1 MDRDAWDYF
10 IYACQRI
17 LFILLLLAAV
27 FGFFIGSYVHG
38 QDGYYPEDRGE
49 TLAEERARIDAQK
62 TRFAYIPQH
71 SGPMFDGVCRLSVD
85 GKQWSGVAIS
95 DTHILTIGHHGE
107 TGIVRAE
114 FAENEHGTF
123 NRLGIQAKIL
133 RTHKLA
139 DLSLLEY
146 NPPRWAKIRSYSV
159 KDRKSDRVRIRGYV
173 STSPRVQECTVSTG
187 PVATVDG
194 FKVLTLNG
202 DAVSGMSGSGVFEDD
217 GIVGIQFG
225 GNRDSIDAVT
235 VETIQM
241 FLKE

>member
-1 MDRDAWDYF
+1 MGR
-10 IYACQRI
+10 
-17 LFILLLLAAV
+17 LLLIALDALIHVITIIAIVAALCLV
-27 FGFFIGSYVHG
+27 C
-38 QDGYYPEDRGE
+38 Q
-49 TLAEERARIDAQK
+49 AQE
-62 TRFAYIPQH
+62 
-71 SGPMFDGVCRLSVD
+71 FDGVCRLSVD

-95 DTHILTIGHHGE
+95 DTHILTVGHHEE

-114 FAENEHGTF
+114 FAEGEHGAF
-123 NRLGIQAKIL
+123 NRIGIQAKVL
-133 RTHKLA
+133 RTHRKA

-146 NPPRWAKIRSYSV
+146 YPPRWAQIRSYPV
-159 KDRKSDRVRIRGYV
+159 KDWKPDRVRIRGYV
-173 STSPRVQECTVSTG
+173 STSPRVQDCTVSTG

-194 FKVLTLNG
+194 FTVLTMKG
-202 DAVSGMSGSGVFEDD
+202 TAVSGMSGSGVFADD

>member
-1 MDRDAWDYF
+1 MKRIHIQIIAAIISFLVGYF
-10 IYACQRI
+10 FVGPA
-17 LFILLLLAAV
+17 LF
-27 FGFFIGSYVHG
+27 G
-38 QDGYYPEDRGE
+38 QD
-49 TLAEERARIDAQK
+49 
-62 TRFAYIPQH
+62 

-95 DTHILTIGHHGE
+95 DTHILTVGHHEE

-114 FAENEHGTF
+114 FAEGEHGAF
-123 NRLGIQAKIL
+123 NRIGIQAKVL
-133 RTHKLA
+133 RTHRKA

-146 NPPRWAKIRSYSV
+146 YPPRWAKIRSYPV
-159 KDRKSDRVRIRGYV
+159 KDWKPDRVRIRGYV
-173 STSPRVQECTVSTG
+173 STSPRVQDCTVSMG

-194 FKVLTLNG
+194 FTVLTMKG
-202 DAVSGMSGSGVFEDD
+202 TAVSGMSGSGVFADD